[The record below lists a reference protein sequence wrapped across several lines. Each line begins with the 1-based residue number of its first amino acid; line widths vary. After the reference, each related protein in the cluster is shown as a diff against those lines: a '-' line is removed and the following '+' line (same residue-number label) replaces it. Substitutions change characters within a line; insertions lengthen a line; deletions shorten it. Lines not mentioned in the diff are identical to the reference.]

1 MPEMTLDID
10 TSGGGFRMPYN
21 KRGECSVCGKP
32 AYDGRSTKCE
42 EHRTKP
48 KRSTSAAG
56 GTRSSDP
63 ITFVTSDSGNGQT
76 VTAAPA
82 AQPAPPPPQPMSP
95 KAARAETIKGSI
107 LRELNPQLV
116 KGFAL
121 VCRPVPEHN
130 FYQLTGGQMV
140 ITDPLGKTPMFADW
154 EADIIGK
161 CVAELETQPMVQIA
175 GKAAGPVVPYLYMLG
190 GLAVIGWHGYN
201 AMMTRDRV
209 LAQWERM
216 NAENRA
222 RNNGVPDPEPM
233 PPAESAPQ
241 GGQVEAPPPP
251 SDIPLPDENIDGNVV
266 AMIPPTTNGSAPPMQ
281 EGEFSDIASA

>member
-1 MPEMTLDID
+1 MTLDID
-10 TSGGGFRMPYN
+10 TSSGGFRMPYN

-42 EHRTKP
+42 EHRTNKA
-48 KRSTSAAG
+48 KAARSTRAVG
-56 GTRSSDP
+56 GSDP
-63 ITFVTSDSGNGQT
+63 ITFVTSDKASET

-82 AQPAPPPPQPMSP
+82 APAAPAPAQPMSP
-95 KAARAETIKGSI
+95 KAARAEAIKGSI
-107 LRELNPQLV
+107 IRELNPQLV

-121 VCRPVPEHN
+121 MCRPVPEHN

-161 CVAELETQPMVQIA
+161 CVAELETQPMVQVA
-175 GKAAGPVVPYLYMLG
+175 GKAAGPIVPYLYMLG

-209 LAQWERM
+209 LAQWQRM
-216 NAENRA
+216 AAENEANHA
-222 RNNGVPDPEPM
+222 RPM
-233 PPAESAPQ
+233 PPGNAPQGDQESAPQ
-241 GGQVEAPPPP
+241 APPAER
-251 SDIPLPDENIDGNVV
+251 DIPLPDDNIDGNVV
-266 AMIPPTTNGSAPPMQ
+266 AMIPPSTNGSAPPMAD
-281 EGEFSDIASA
+281 GEFSDIASA